1 MGSEIRVTFA
11 AIDQAAADI
20 DGARARITAQLG
32 DLQRY
37 LSPVVAGWTGDA
49 AGRYNEAQQRWDRS
63 AGDLTGTLQRIR
75 ALVSA
80 AGQGY
85 QDVERLNAGRFGV

>member
-20 DGARARITAQLG
+20 DGASARITGQLG
-32 DLQRY
+32 DLRQY

-63 AGDLTGTLQRIR
+63 ATDLTATLQRIR
-75 ALVSA
+75 TLVST
-80 AGQGY
+80 AGQSY
-85 QDVERLNAGRFGV
+85 QDVERRNAGRFGV